1 VRSTRPIFW
10 IFVPVLLAISVGA
23 IWGTVN
29 YGPIGKP
36 SQTAAECQN
45 LQTFVTAEEESGKA
59 SWSEYRKL
67 IDQYLAIDATSDQRV
82 PIIEKMAS
90 TVIDVLG
97 HDLAIYKEMNKYPTC
112 VLQEKRSEISG
123 MITETETAINFLNG
137 STPINGNYFDPKL
150 GTWNTSY
157 YEEYLSALDF
167 LKPLK
172 KTSV

>member
-1 VRSTRPIFW
+1 M
-10 IFVPVLLAISVGA
+10 PVLLAISVGG

-36 SQTAAECQN
+36 SQSAIECTN
-45 LQTFVTAEEESGKA
+45 LRTFVTTEEAAGKD

-67 IDQYLAIDATSDQRV
+67 IDEYLAIDEGSSERV
-82 PIIEKMAS
+82 PVIEKMAS

-97 HDLAIYKEMNKYPTC
+97 HDLAIYKEMNKFLSC

-137 STPINGNYFDPKL
+137 STPINGNFFDPKL
-150 GTWNTSY
+150 GTWNTTY

-167 LKPLK
+167 LKPIK

>member
-1 VRSTRPIFW
+1 M
-10 IFVPVLLAISVGA
+10 LAISVGA

-36 SQTAAECQN
+36 SQAVAECEN
-45 LQTFVTAEEESGKA
+45 LQAFVTAEEESGKA
-59 SWSEYRKL
+59 SWSEYRQL

-97 HDLAIYKEMNKYPTC
+97 HDLAIYKEMNKYPSC

-123 MITETETAINFLNG
+123 MIKETETAINFLNG

-167 LKPLK
+167 LKPVK

>member
-1 VRSTRPIFW
+1 M
-10 IFVPVLLAISVGA
+10 PVLLAISAGA
-23 IWGTVN
+23 IWGTIN
-29 YGPIGKP
+29 YSPIGKP
-36 SQTAAECQN
+36 SQAAVECDN
-45 LQTFVTAEEESGKA
+45 LHTFVTAEEASGKA
-59 SWSEYRKL
+59 SWNEYRKL

-82 PIIEKMAS
+82 PIIENMAS

-97 HDLAIYKEMNKYPTC
+97 HDLAIYKEMNKYPSC

-150 GTWNTSY
+150 GTWNTTY

-167 LKPLK
+167 LKPIK

>member
-1 VRSTRPIFW
+1 M
-10 IFVPVLLAISVGA
+10 PVLLAISVGG

-36 SQTAAECQN
+36 SQSAIECTN
-45 LQTFVTAEEESGKA
+45 LRTFVTTEEAAGKE

-67 IDQYLAIDATSDQRV
+67 IDEYLAIDEGSSERV
-82 PIIEKMAS
+82 PVIEKMAS

-97 HDLAIYKEMNKYPTC
+97 HDLAIYKEMNKYISC

-137 STPINGNYFDPKL
+137 STPINGNFFDPKL
-150 GTWNTSY
+150 GTWNTTY

-167 LKPLK
+167 LKPIK

>member
-1 VRSTRPIFW
+1 M
-10 IFVPVLLAISVGA
+10 GA

-59 SWSEYRKL
+59 SWSEYRQL
-67 IDQYLAIDATSDQRV
+67 IDQYLAIDATSVQRV

>member
-1 VRSTRPIFW
+1 M
-10 IFVPVLLAISVGA
+10 PVLLAISVGG

-36 SQTAAECQN
+36 SQSAIECTN
-45 LQTFVTAEEESGKA
+45 LRTFVTTEEAAGKD

-67 IDQYLAIDATSDQRV
+67 IDEYLAIDEGSSERV
-82 PIIEKMAS
+82 PVIEKMAG

-97 HDLAIYKEMNKYPTC
+97 HDLAIYKEMNKYLSC
-112 VLQEKRSEISG
+112 VLQEKRGEISG

-137 STPINGNYFDPKL
+137 STPINGNFFDPKL
-150 GTWNTSY
+150 GTWNTTY

-167 LKPLK
+167 LKPIK
-172 KTSV
+172 KSSV

>member
-1 VRSTRPIFW
+1 M
-10 IFVPVLLAISVGA
+10 GA

-59 SWSEYRKL
+59 SWSEYRQL

-90 TVIDVLG
+90 AVIDVLG

>member
-1 VRSTRPIFW
+1 M
-10 IFVPVLLAISVGA
+10 PVLLAISVGG

-36 SQTAAECQN
+36 SQAVIECTN
-45 LQTFVTAEEESGKA
+45 LHTFVTTEEAAGKE

-67 IDQYLAIDATSDQRV
+67 IDEYLAIDEGSSERV
-82 PIIEKMAS
+82 PVIEKMAS

-97 HDLAIYKEMNKYPTC
+97 HDLAIYKEMNKYISC

-137 STPINGNYFDPKL
+137 STPINGNFFDPKL
-150 GTWNTSY
+150 GTWNTTY

-167 LKPLK
+167 LKPIK

>member
-1 VRSTRPIFW
+1 M
-10 IFVPVLLAISVGA
+10 GA

-59 SWSEYRKL
+59 SWSEYRQL

>member
-1 VRSTRPIFW
+1 M
-10 IFVPVLLAISVGA
+10 PVLLAISAGA

-36 SQTAAECQN
+36 SQAAVECDN
-45 LQTFVTAEEESGKA
+45 LHTFVTAEEASGKA
-59 SWSEYRKL
+59 SWNEYRKL

-82 PIIEKMAS
+82 PIIENMAS

-97 HDLAIYKEMNKYPTC
+97 HDLAIYKEMNKYPSC
-112 VLQEKRSEISG
+112 VLQEKRGEISG

-150 GTWNTSY
+150 GTWNTTY

-167 LKPLK
+167 LKPIK

>member
-1 VRSTRPIFW
+1 M
-10 IFVPVLLAISVGA
+10 LAISVGA

-59 SWSEYRKL
+59 SWSEYRQL

>member
-1 VRSTRPIFW
+1 M
-10 IFVPVLLAISVGA
+10 LAISVGA

-36 SQTAAECQN
+36 SQTAVECQK

-90 TVIDVLG
+90 AVIDVLG

-112 VLQEKRSEISG
+112 VLQEKRSGISG
-123 MITETETAINFLNG
+123 MITETETSINFLNG

>member
-1 VRSTRPIFW
+1 MPL
-10 IFVPVLLAISVGA
+10 LLAISVGG

-36 SQTAAECQN
+36 SQAVIECENLYSFVAAEEA
-45 LQTFVTAEEESGKA
+45 TGKA
-59 SWSEYRKL
+59 SWSEYREL
-67 IDQYLAIDATSDQRV
+67 IDEYLAIDEGSSERV
-82 PIIEKMAS
+82 PVIEKMAS

-97 HDLAIYKEMNKYPTC
+97 HDLAIYKEMNKYISC

-137 STPINGNYFDPKL
+137 STPINGNFFDPKL
-150 GTWNTSY
+150 GTWNTTY
-157 YEEYLSALDF
+157 YEEYLSALEF
-167 LKPLK
+167 LKPIK

>member
-1 VRSTRPIFW
+1 M
-10 IFVPVLLAISVGA
+10 GA

-59 SWSEYRKL
+59 SWSEYRQL

-97 HDLAIYKEMNKYPTC
+97 YDLAIYKEMNKYPTC

>member
-1 VRSTRPIFW
+1 MRSTRPIFW
-10 IFVPVLLAISVGA
+10 IFVPVLLAISIGA
-23 IWGTVN
+23 IWGTAT

-36 SQTAAECQN
+36 SQAAADCKN
-45 LQTFVTAEEESGKA
+45 LEVFVTAQEASGKA
-59 SWSEYRKL
+59 RWSEYRKL

-82 PIIEKMAS
+82 PIIEMMAS

-97 HDLAIYKEMNKYPTC
+97 RDLAIYKEMNKYQSC
-112 VLQEKRSEISG
+112 VLQEKRNEISG

-150 GTWNTSY
+150 GTWNTDY

-167 LKPLK
+167 LKPTK
-172 KTSV
+172 SSQS